1 MYRRFFIALALVC
14 ATLFSGISPAQA
26 VIRGVPDEGA
36 HPYVGLVTDFD
47 SFCSGSLI
55 SPTVFITAAH
65 CFNTPGQEV
74 FVTVDE
80 DALAESA
87 TFVTGNWYPDPKF
100 CVACGG
106 GLVGFLTH
114 DVAVVILDEPIT
126 VSRYASLPTEGLVD
140 TLPMKQPVQIVGYGL
155 QVRPK
160 VAIDEFGTRFRAP
173 ALLIQNQSRLSDEFL
188 QVTSN
193 PAQEKGAI
201 CFGDSG
207 GPVLLGDTI
216 LAVNSIAVGGC
227 AAPSYAYRIDT
238 EEALDFI
245 TSTIEAHT

>member
-1 MYRRFFIALALVC
+1 MYRRFLIVLAVVC
-14 ATLFSGISPAQA
+14 AALLSAISPTHA

-36 HPYVGLVTDFD
+36 HPYVGLVTDFE

-65 CFNTPGQEV
+65 CFDTPGQEV
-74 FVTVDE
+74 SVTVDE
-80 DALAESA
+80 DAFAESA
-87 TFVTGNWYPDPKF
+87 TFVTGNWYPDPEF
-100 CVACGG
+100 CVGCGG

-140 TLPMKQPVQIVGYGL
+140 TLPMRQPVQIVGYGL

-160 VAIDEFGTRFRAP
+160 VAIDEFGTRMRASV
-173 ALLIQNQSRLSDEFL
+173 LINRSQSRLSDEFV

-193 PAQEKGAI
+193 PAQGKGAT

-216 LAVNSIAVGGC
+216 LAVNSIASGGC
-227 AAPSYAYRIDT
+227 TAPSYAYRIDT
-238 EEALDFI
+238 EQALDFI
-245 TSTIEAHT
+245 TATIEAHT